1 MGYIYNNKSS
11 FSTFSPRSCLMS
23 FPPIISES
31 LGCGK
36 LMSSPILGSLLPVPH
51 SVLRTDVSAQVSTT
65 QSRASLVLHPVP
77 TRGHCLPAHPPP
89 AFALGGNGTHKSY
102 TSAPPCGTSV
112 VIILYAPCIGPSSL
126 TVTPTAALL
135 EGNSLSVPFG
145 PSPKH
150 GPKQCPRGVP
160 DTGCVRAVLSFFLAA
175 PPLGLWREHLRG
187 GLHCTQ
193 TTPASGLW
201 DIVLGLNLCACI
213 SSSFQGGSNSP

>member
-11 FSTFSPRSCLMS
+11 LSTFSPRPCLMS

-36 LMSSPILGSLLPVPH
+36 LMSSPILGFLLPAPH
-51 SVLRTDVSAQVSTT
+51 SVLRTEVSTQVSTT

-77 TRGHCLPAHPPP
+77 TRGHCLPAHPLP
-89 AFALGGNGTHKSY
+89 AFALGGIGTHKSY
-102 TSAPPCGTSV
+102 TSAPPCGTTAV
-112 VIILYAPCIGPSSL
+112 TILYAPCIDPSSL

-135 EGNSLSVPFG
+135 EEGNVLSVPFG

-150 GPKQCPRGVP
+150 GPKQCCCVP
-160 DTGCVRAVLSFFLAA
+160 DTGCVRAVLRLFLAA
-175 PPLGLWREHLRG
+175 PPLGLWREPLRG

-193 TTPASGLW
+193 TTPASASGTLF
-201 DIVLGLNLCACI
+201 LG
-213 SSSFQGGSNSP
+213 